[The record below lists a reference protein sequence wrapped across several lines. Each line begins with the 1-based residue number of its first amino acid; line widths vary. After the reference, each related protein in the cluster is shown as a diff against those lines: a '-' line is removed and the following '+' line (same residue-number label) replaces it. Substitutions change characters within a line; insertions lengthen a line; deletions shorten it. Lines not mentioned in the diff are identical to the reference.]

1 MRGQVTTL
9 APQVAGHVAEVLVQ
23 DHDMVKAGDLLVWI
37 DDRTAREK
45 VAQAET
51 GLAAQQVALASW
63 DQDKRSAEVSITAAA
78 AQVGQYLAAGAGRH
92 AGSRDSGIGRR
103 DSPEAAE

>member
-45 VAQAET
+45 VAQAEASAPPARRRGGRLPFLET
-51 GLAAQQVALASW
+51 WDCRKIGGPGYAPPIRTSTALVMS
-63 DQDKRSAEVSITAAA
+63 
-78 AQVGQYLAAGAGRH
+78 
-92 AGSRDSGIGRR
+92 
-103 DSPEAAE
+103 SP